1 MDQHLKMPDPTCHE
15 ACLCISQFPQPVRI
29 PAFIAAIRE
38 DGALKSKTVI
48 PIPIQATT
56 TTTPA
61 LNPFAASQTRITE
74 PNLPIRAA
82 TVNPGKSMISSF
94 VN

>member
-1 MDQHLKMPDPTCHE
+1 MR
-15 ACLCISQFPQPVRI
+15 V

-56 TTTPA
+56 ATTPA
-61 LNPFAASQTRITE
+61 LNPFVASRANITE
-74 PNLPIRAA
+74 PNLPIRAV
-82 TVNPGKSMISSF
+82 TVNPGKSMIYSF

>member
-1 MDQHLKMPDPTCHE
+1 MDQDLKMPDQTCHDPHI
-15 ACLCISQFPQPVRI
+15 CIFQFPESVRV

-56 TTTPA
+56 ATTPA
-61 LNPFAASQTRITE
+61 LNPFVASQNSIIE
-74 PNLPIRAA
+74 PNLPILAA
-82 TVNPGKSMISSF
+82 SVTPG
-94 VN
+94 

>member
-1 MDQHLKMPDPTCHE
+1 MPDPDCHE
-15 ACLCISQFPQPVRI
+15 SCLCISQFPEPVRV

-38 DGALKSKTVI
+38 DGALKSKTII

-56 TTTPA
+56 ATTPA
-61 LNPFAASQTRITE
+61 LNPFVASQTRITE

-82 TVNPGKSMISSF
+82 TVNPGKSMILDLS
-94 VN
+94 N